1 MLRRKVLLK
10 VFLRECGM
18 RYFFI
23 LFLFCILVG
32 CSNKT
37 EFPDNIDH
45 IVLQET
51 NGDKIIVGC
60 DNECMKKMSQH
71 FDKKTVFIPM
81 KIVKDEET
89 VRELYKIIKQENER

>member
-10 VFLRECGM
+10 VFLCDCDM

-23 LFLFCILVG
+23 LFLFCVLVG
-32 CSNKT
+32 CSNKK
-37 EFPDNIDH
+37 EFPDNIDY

-60 DNECMKKMSQH
+60 
-71 FDKKTVFIPM
+71 
-81 KIVKDEET
+81 
-89 VRELYKIIKQENER
+89 

>member
-10 VFLRECGM
+10 VFLCDCDM
-18 RYFFI
+18 RHFFI

-60 DNECMKKMSQH
+60 DNDCMKKMSQY